1 MIYKDP
7 SDEVVAGIR
16 PLRGEVLS
24 RDRLAH
30 RAAEQA
36 DLYSE
41 VVKSGRVAP
50 LKARFRDNCKVLND
64 AYFTFA
70 EAVRAD
76 EPLAPGAEWLL
87 DNFHVIDEQVKEI
100 RRDLPSSYYKSL
112 PKLVAKEWSGLPRV
126 YHIAC
131 DIITN
136 TDSVIDLESLTSYVQ
151 SYQTVRPLMIGE
163 IWAIPIMLRL
173 ALVENLRRLA
183 EQGLILSRERQ
194 VTERVC
200 REIIDDPALDG
211 AEILFRLIART
222 KARPEILEFGT
233 GVLARRLRT
242 RGAQAVIPLQWM
254 EERLRDRGL
263 TLQELSRLEQQ
274 AQAADQISVGN
285 AVNALKSIGNV
296 DWREWFES
304 VSSVDRVLRNDPAAL
319 YANCDFETRDLYRH
333 RIEKIA
339 KLTGR
344 VETDVAS
351 DVVAFARE
359 QASVADEAERD
370 RRGHIG
376 YYLIGAGTDA
386 FYEKI
391 GFKRNLISSL
401 CHTLRSYPLT
411 IFLGAQ
417 GLVAL
422 LVVWLIQGYTE
433 KLVGQTLFVYLL
445 WPVLFLLATEF
456 AGSVINWL
464 SCQIIRPQPLPKLD
478 YEKGIAANHKTAV
491 VVQAIFNRQDAVE
504 NVLEQLAIRAVGNMD
519 SEVVFGVLA
528 DLGDAD
534 SESHPGDLGI
544 INSAVSKIRDMNE
557 RASETGRQPFFIM
570 FRSRKWNESEQKWMG
585 WERKRGK
592 LQEFNRFIL
601 NGGDTSFNVYEGDVE
616 SIKGAKFVVT
626 LDADTSLPAGSVR
639 KLVGTIAHPLNRARF
654 DGESDRIVDGYA
666 IIQPRIGIS
675 LFSGSATL
683 FARIF
688 SGSSGLDPYTR
699 TVSNVYQDV
708 FGQASYVGKGIYEVA
723 SFVRAL
729 ENRFPENSLLSHD
742 LIEGIYA
749 RCGLASDIELFD
761 DFPVRYHSWSRRAHR
776 WIRGDWQV
784 AHWIRDRVRS
794 PTGMRD
800 NDISA
805 LGRWKLIDN
814 LRRSLIPIVQFFF
827 LVIALA
833 FYPEAAWLW
842 FLTVVLL
849 QCFPIVSGLINF
861 VTDFPVGC
869 SIKAYL
875 SSVLREMDKNLRQV
889 LLNCIF
895 IPHQAAVSLSA
906 ISLTL
911 YRTMISRRSLL
922 EWETAA
928 SAERRLGNSLL
939 DFVRSMSAGYTLI
952 LGAILVFW
960 LSGSAPRPEVVS
972 LIILWTLSPVV
983 AYTVSLP
990 RREGSRTISSDD
1002 REYLRGLAYS
1012 TWLYF
1017 DRHLDEK
1024 YNYLIPDNL
1033 QVTPAEVVAE
1043 RTSPTNIGLSL
1054 LALMS
1059 AFDLGFIPITDTLR
1073 RGKKIYETLQRLE
1086 RFQGHFLNWFNIR
1099 DLRPLH
1105 PRYVST
1111 VDSGNLA
1118 GHLLAYRSAVLRS
1131 QNDPLISD
1139 KHLRFL
1145 RENASSAQSFASVS
1159 SVRSVKDLF
1168 SVLFA
1173 VHSSTAKDELR
1184 PFLELYD
1191 LVSWVP
1197 HVGIVKRLAEQGLVP
1212 SKLRAID
1219 RVLVD
1224 RVPTLS
1230 LMAKLVGR
1238 LIKLETVFAQL
1249 PAELKLEAQTLIS
1262 SLKLAESRLDYY
1274 GAAAVEISELSEQ
1287 FIFEMDFRF
1296 LYDFNKKLLVI
1307 GFNVDNGQ
1315 RDNSCYDL
1323 LASEARLASLIAIA
1337 KGDLPHQH
1345 WFHLGRGLTDS
1356 AGGQTLLS
1364 WSGTMFEYLMPIIVM
1379 KEYPGTILAETY
1391 RSVVRA
1397 QISYAKRRGVPWG
1410 ISESAYSNVDF
1421 EKTYQYRAF
1430 GIPGLGLKRGLAD
1443 DLVVSPY
1450 STVLSL
1456 QVLPDEAVSNLRLL
1470 ERQNVRG
1477 MYGFYEAVDYTPT
1490 RLSVDEERHVVQAF
1504 FAHHQ
1509 GMSLAAINNLLND
1522 GVLQQRFHDNEIIQA
1537 CELLL
1542 QEKFPNRIP
1551 IIIPHQAEV
1560 MSVGRDT
1567 KDDRQPLIEEY
1578 STPHTAQPRMRVL
1591 SNNRYSVVVDNGGV
1605 GTSTFEG
1612 DIAITRVKDD
1622 GIIRDG
1628 GTFIYIRDLNSKTF
1642 WSTTYLPT
1650 KVEPEYYKAIF
1661 APDKIEFQRKDSG
1674 VSAVTEITVS
1684 PEDNVEIR
1692 RVTLR
1697 NLTDELS
1704 CLEITSY
1711 GEVALAPVRA
1721 DQAHPAFSKLFVQT
1735 ELVDEYDALL
1745 FHRRPRTHSEPE
1757 LFMMHTAVM
1766 PAVWAPTQYETARGN
1781 FLGRGRTAHYP
1792 LAMEN
1797 GSKLSGLVGTVLDPI
1812 FAVRNYVE
1820 IEPGAS
1826 FQISFIT
1833 AIGRTRDEVL
1843 NCAGKYRE
1851 IHNIHRAFELA
1862 WSHADIEKRNLQY
1875 SGSSIADFYRLA
1887 NSILVNTD
1895 AARATSDTILKSNM
1909 GQSALWRFGVSG
1921 DEAIVLCI
1929 INDPSQIKLA
1939 EDVLRAHEF
1948 LRHRNIRFDLIILNE
1963 YQSGYMQDLQH
1974 ELEALV
1980 RAGSLGSLLDQRCGI
1995 FLRNITQL
2003 STEEISLLRS
2013 SARVIVDGTLGDL
2026 SKQHQLTKPGDV
2038 LPIYNTRP
2046 NLLPTASVSP
2056 AVNAPSGVSCWNGW
2070 GGFDDNSGS
2079 YKISVRNGQF
2089 PPAPWSNVIASPHFG
2104 FLVTEAGGGFTW
2116 SDNSR
2121 ENRLSSWSNDPVSDP
2136 SGEILYIRDQ
2146 ETGSF
2151 WSPTP
2156 LPVLTDRAYTITH
2169 GFGFSSFETS
2179 NTDLTSI
2186 LTVHGHPEDKVKF
2199 WCLSLKN
2206 QGQHKRSLEL
2216 FFYYEPVLGVSR
2228 SDTFRQ
2234 IRSYFD
2240 PERGTLYFRNPFNI
2254 EFGGRIVFV
2263 GSDHRV
2269 QSYTTRRDEFVGR
2282 NGSLYNPG
2290 ALAQDPHISRLA
2302 RSHQSSVF
2310 LSGTTGAGFDQCGVL
2325 KVQITVPAGDTS
2337 NVVFYLGES
2346 HSIDDYRSKSIR
2358 YSTPGSAKES
2368 MESVKCYWSNI
2379 LDKVQ
2384 VATPDQKFDRMI
2396 NGWLI
2401 YQTLSGRI
2409 NARSGFYQSSGAF
2422 GFRDQLQDS
2431 LALMIADPATTRMQI
2446 LLHASRQFPEG
2457 DVQHWWHPP
2466 SGKGIRTKISDNYV
2480 WLPFAVTEYL
2490 EQTGDRS
2497 ILEESVGFLEGPQLE
2512 PEQHDLYFQPNISD
2526 KKSSL
2531 YTHCCLALD
2540 RAITQ
2545 VTERGLALMGA
2556 GDWNDGMNQVG
2567 GKGKGESIWLSW
2579 FIAHTLNRFSVVA
2592 ESHDEADRAEKYRAA
2607 AAKLV
2612 AAVEEYGWDGQW
2624 YRRAYFDDGT
2634 PVGSEQNAECK
2645 IDSLAQSWAALTH
2658 LGNPER
2664 VRLGFKSL
2672 EHYLVDDET
2681 KIIRLL
2687 TPPFKESDPS
2697 PGYIQS
2703 YPVGLRENG
2712 GQYTHGSV
2720 WSVFGAA
2727 ALGDGDL
2734 AYKLFDYLNPITHGD
2749 NQEVIQKYK
2758 TEPYVTCGDV
2768 YDNPQHRGRG
2778 GWSWYTGSSGWLYR
2792 AGIECILGFKLRGN
2806 HFIVEPCL
2814 PRGWKDVSLTY
2825 KREGSVYAVR
2835 IYNPKGLSTGKTQIK
2850 VNGETVV
2857 DGRVSFAKWTGN
2869 VAVEVTL
2876 E

>member
-1 MIYKDP
+1 MIYRD
-7 SDEVVAGIR
+7 SSEEVVAGVR

-30 RAAEQA
+30 RAVEQA
-36 DLYSE
+36 ELFSE
-41 VVKSGRVAP
+41 AVKSGRAVR
-50 LKARFRDNCKVLND
+50 LKSRFRDNCRVLND

-70 EAVRAD
+70 EAVRSD

-126 YHIAC
+126 YQIAC

-151 SYQTVRPLMIGE
+151 AYQTVRPLMIGE

-200 REIIDDPALDG
+200 REIVDDPSLDG

-233 GVLARRLRT
+233 GMLARRLRT

-254 EERLRDRGL
+254 EERLRERGL

-285 AVNALKSIGNV
+285 AVVALKSIGNYN
-296 DWREWFES
+296 WREWFES
-304 VSSVDRVLRNDPAAL
+304 VSPVDRVLQSDPADL
-319 YANCDFETRDLYRH
+319 YSNCDFETRDLYRH
-333 RIEKIA
+333 QVEKIA
-339 KLTGR
+339 KHLGR
-344 VETDVAS
+344 TEMDIAKE
-351 DVVAFARE
+351 VVDFSRDQMAGV
-359 QASVADEAERD
+359 SGDEKD
-370 RRGHIG
+370 RLGHIG
-376 YYLIGAGTDA
+376 YYLVGPGEDSFLDRIGLQRGP
-386 FYEKI
+386 Y
-391 GFKRNLISSL
+391 GSL
-401 CHTLRSYPLT
+401 CRYLRRYPLT
-411 IFLGAQ
+411 VYLGSQ
-417 GLVAL
+417 VFVAL
-422 LVVWLIQGYTE
+422 LVVWIIQEAAE

-456 AGSVINWL
+456 ASSVVNWL
-464 SCQIIRPQPLPKLD
+464 SCQLVKPQPLPKLD
-478 YEKGIAANHKTAV
+478 YEKGLPTNCKTVV

-519 SEVVFGVLA
+519 NEVVFGVLA

-534 SESHPGDLGI
+534 SEHLPGDLGI
-544 INSAVSKIRDMNE
+544 INAAISRIREMNE

-570 FRSRKWNESEQKWMG
+570 FRKRQWNQSEGRWMG

-601 NGGDTSFNVYEGDVE
+601 GRGDTSFNVYEGDVDA
-616 SIKGAKFVVT
+616 IKGAQYVVT

-639 KLVGTIAHPLNRARF
+639 KLVGTIGHPLNRARF
-654 DGESDRIVDGYA
+654 EGDSDRVIEGYS

-699 TVSNVYQDV
+699 TVSNVYQDL
-708 FGQASYVGKGIYEVA
+708 FGQASYVGKGVYDVKA
-723 SFVRAL
+723 FSRAL
-729 ENRFPENSLLSHD
+729 DGRFPENSLLSHD

-749 RCGLASDIELFD
+749 NCGLASDIELFD
-761 DFPVRYHSWSRRAHR
+761 DFPVRYHSWARRAHR

-784 AHWIRDRVRS
+784 AHWIRDRVRA
-794 PTGMRD
+794 PQGTRD

-833 FYPEAAWLW
+833 YYPEAAWLW

-849 QCFPIVSGLINF
+849 QCFPVFSGLF
-861 VTDFPVGC
+861 SVVTDFPVGC
-869 SIKAYL
+869 SVKAFL
-875 SSVLREMDKNLRQV
+875 WSVFSEMDRNLRQV
-889 LLNCIF
+889 ALTCIF
-895 IPHQAAVSLSA
+895 IPHQAVVSLSA

-911 YRTMISRRSLL
+911 YRTIVSRRSLL

-928 SAERRLGNSLL
+928 SAERRLGNTLIDYL
-939 DFVRSMSAGYTLI
+939 RSMSAGYV
-952 LGAILVFW
+952 LVAFALCLFW
-960 LSGSAPRPEVVS
+960 LSGAAPRPEAVGM
-972 LIILWTLSPVV
+972 IALWTLSPAV
-983 AYTVSLP
+983 AYFVSLP
-990 RREGSRTISSDD
+990 RREGSRAISADD
-1002 REYLRGLAYS
+1002 RDYLRGIAYS

-1017 DRHLDEK
+1017 DRHLVEE
-1024 YNYLIPDNL
+1024 YHYLIPDNL
-1033 QVTPAEVVAE
+1033 QMTPAEVVAE

-1054 LALMS
+1054 VALMS
-1059 AFDLGFIPITDTLR
+1059 AFDLGFIPITDVLR
-1073 RGKKIYETLQRLE
+1073 RGRKIFATLEKLE

-1118 GHLLAYRSAVLRS
+1118 GHFLAFRSAVMRS
-1131 QNDPLISD
+1131 SNDPLISD

-1145 RENASSAQSFASVS
+1145 RENASSANSFASIKTVK
-1159 SVRSVKDLF
+1159 SVKDLF
-1168 SVLFA
+1168 AVLFA
-1173 VHSSTAKDELR
+1173 VHSSNAKGELR
-1184 PFLELYD
+1184 TFNELYD

-1197 HVGIVKRLAEQGLVP
+1197 HVGIIKKLAEQGHVP
-1212 SKLRAID
+1212 SKLRGID
-1219 RVLVD
+1219 RVLVE

-1238 LIKLETVFAQL
+1238 LIKLETVCSRL
-1249 PAELKLEAQTLIS
+1249 PADLQLEAQTLIS
-1262 SLKLAESRLDYY
+1262 SLKLAESRLAEF
-1274 GAAAVEISELSEQ
+1274 GNSAEEIAQLSEQ
-1287 FIFEMDFRF
+1287 FLFEMDFRF
-1296 LYDFNKKLLVI
+1296 LYDPTKKLLVI

-1323 LASEARLASLIAIA
+1323 LASEARLASLLAIA

-1379 KEYPGTILAETY
+1379 KEYPGTLLAETY

-1397 QISYAKRRGVPWG
+1397 QMNYAKRRGVPWG

-1450 STVLSL
+1450 STALSL
-1456 QVLPDEAVSNLRLL
+1456 QVLPEDAVANLRLL
-1470 ERQNVRG
+1470 ERQGVRG
-1477 MYGFYEAVDYTPT
+1477 IYGFFEAVDYTPS
-1490 RLSVDEERHVVQAF
+1490 RLSVDEERHIVRSF

-1522 GVLQQRFHDNEIIQA
+1522 GVLQQRFHDNEIVQA

-1542 QEKFPNRIP
+1542 QERFPNRIP

-1560 MSVGRDT
+1560 MSVGKDT

-1578 STPHTAQPRMRVL
+1578 TTAHTAQPRLRVL

-1605 GTSTFEG
+1605 GTSIFEG
-1612 DIAITRVKDD
+1612 DVAVTRVKDD

-1628 GTFIYIRDLNSKTF
+1628 GTFIYIRDLNAKTF

-1650 KVEPEYYKAIF
+1650 KVDPEYYKVIF

-1697 NLTDELS
+1697 NLTDELA
-1704 CLEITSY
+1704 CLELTSY
-1711 GEVALAPVRA
+1711 GEIALAPVRA
-1721 DQAHPAFSKLFVQT
+1721 DQAHPAFSKMFIQS
-1735 ELVDEYDALL
+1735 ELADDYDALV
-1745 FHRRPRTHSEPE
+1745 FHRRPRTHGEPE

-1766 PAVWAPTQYETARGN
+1766 PAVWAPTQYETSRVN
-1781 FLGRGRTAHYP
+1781 FLGRGRTSHYP

-1797 GSKLSGLVGTVLDPI
+1797 GAKLSGTVGTVLDPI

-1826 FQISFIT
+1826 FQMSFIT
-1833 AIGRTRDEVL
+1833 AIGRSREEVL
-1843 NCAGKYRE
+1843 NYAGKYRE

-1887 NSILVNTD
+1887 NAILVNTD
-1895 AARATSDTILKSNM
+1895 AARASSDTILKSNM

-1929 INDPSQIKLA
+1929 IGDPSQIKLA

-1948 LRHRNIRFDLIILNE
+1948 LRHRNIRFDLVILNE
-1963 YQSGYMQDLQH
+1963 YQSGYMQDLQQ

-1980 RAGSLGSLLDQRCGI
+1980 RAGSLGNLLDQRCGI
-1995 FLRNITQL
+1995 FLRNINQL
-2003 STEEISLLRS
+2003 STDEITLLRS

-2026 SKQHQLTKPGDV
+2026 SKQHQLIKSGEV

-2046 NLLPTASVSP
+2046 HLLSASAASP
-2056 AVNAPSGVSCWNGW
+2056 GVNPPAGVSCWNGY
-2070 GGFDDNSGS
+2070 GGFEEGS
-2079 YKISVRNGQF
+2079 NNYRVVVRHGQL

-2104 FLVTEAGGGFTW
+2104 FLISETGGGFTW

-2136 SGEILYIRDQ
+2136 SGEVLYIRDQ

-2156 LPVLTDRAYTITH
+2156 LPVLSDRQYTVTH
-2169 GFGFSSFETS
+2169 GFGFSSFETT
-2179 NTDLTSI
+2179 NTDLTST
-2186 LTVHGHPEDKVKF
+2186 LHVHGHPDDKVKF
-2199 WCLSLKN
+2199 WCLTVKN
-2206 QGQHKRSLEL
+2206 SGQHKRNLEL

-2228 SDTFRQ
+2228 ADTFRH

-2240 PERGTLYFRNPFNI
+2240 PDRESLYFRNPFNI
-2254 EFGGRIVFV
+2254 EFGGRTVFI
-2263 GSDHRV
+2263 GSDHKL

-2282 NGSLYNPG
+2282 NGSLFNPG
-2290 ALAQDPHISRLA
+2290 ALAQNPHASRM
-2302 RSHQSSVF
+2302 SKIHQSSVF
-2310 LSGTTGAGFDQCGVL
+2310 LSGSTGAGFDQCGVL
-2325 KVQITVPAGDTS
+2325 KVQVTVPAGDS
-2337 NVVFYLGES
+2337 ESIVFYLGES
-2346 HSIDDYRSKSIR
+2346 DSFDDYRSKSRR
-2358 YSTPGSAKES
+2358 YSTSGASKES
-2368 MESVKCYWSNI
+2368 LESVKDYWKEI
-2379 LDKVQ
+2379 LGKVQ
-2384 VATPDQKFDRMI
+2384 VSTPDPKFNRMI

-2409 NARSGFYQSSGAF
+2409 NARSGFYQSSGAL

-2431 LALMIADPATTRMQI
+2431 LALLIGKPEVTRNQI
-2446 LLHASRQFPEG
+2446 LLHAARQFPEG

-2480 WLPFAVTEYL
+2480 WLPFALAEYL

-2497 ILEESVGFLEGPQLE
+2497 ILDESVGFLEGPQLE
-2512 PEQHDLYFQPNISD
+2512 PEQHDLYFPPTVSAN
-2526 KKSSL
+2526 KSSL
-2531 YTHCCLALD
+2531 YAHCCLAMD

-2545 VTERGLALMGA
+2545 VSERGLALMGA
-2556 GDWNDGMNQVG
+2556 GDWNDGMNQIG

-2579 FIAHTLNRFSVVA
+2579 FIAHTLNRFGVIVDSRG
-2592 ESHDEADRAEKYRAA
+2592 EGERAEKYRTAA
-2607 AAKLV
+2607 KKLV
-2612 AAVEEYGWDGQW
+2612 AAVEEHGWDGEW

-2634 PVGSEQNAECK
+2634 PVGSKQNTECK

-2658 LGNPER
+2658 LGNLDR
-2664 VRLGFKSL
+2664 VRSGVKNL

-2687 TPPFKESDPS
+2687 TPPFKDSEPS

-2720 WSVFGAA
+2720 WSIFGAA

-2749 NQEVIQKYK
+2749 NEKVIQQYK

-2792 AGIECILGFKLRGN
+2792 AGVECILGFRLRGD

-2814 PRGWKDVSLTY
+2814 PRSWKEASLIY
-2825 KREGSVYAVR
+2825 KRDASTYSVK
-2835 IYNPKGLSTGKTQIK
+2835 ILNPNGVSSGTTKVT
-2850 VNGETVV
+2850 VNGEVV
-2857 DGRVSFAKWTGN
+2857 PEGRVSFERWTGA
-2869 VAVEVTL
+2869 VTVEVVIT
-2876 E
+2876 